1 MADIKP
7 KIYNNPALG
16 QKQVSA
22 NTPYG
27 KPADKEGEEGKT
39 LSDVRDKFAPKA
51 DIPTSASAKPGE
63 LDLPSILKK
72 VDPKNLSSI
81 LPSMF
86 EQLAKVNSV
95 LNASAPSSRKV
106 VIQDSLTGA
115 LQRLSNKYGFTK
127 VIKALDKALDNYGIL
142 QIEPAFLSV
151 VENAIAN
158 LIQAVMQY
166 GNYIPISE
174 LPVIIYGTSTPA
186 PLVTIIP
193 DLCTKQYYTP
203 ETDPYPGYIHWIAV
217 ELNSYYVRRGPTD
230 YPFSTM
236 EEETKVMGEVDL
248 ANKLAPYIYDNTLTA
263 ALINQFLGEQDSYI
277 ESTNMENNVGK
288 NSSTNLAGLAT
299 SILGDVG
306 KAVGVTS
313 QSLANSVL
321 SSTGINKALDEFTKN
336 LSVLQKMKTD
346 AEGIIKIASSLTTL
360 PNVSN
365 IVSSLNIP
373 TEASTAVKGVLSKLG
388 IS

>member
-7 KIYNNPALG
+7 KIFNNPALG

-22 NTPYG
+22 NTEYG

-51 DIPTSASAKPGE
+51 EIPTTASAKPGE

-72 VDPKNLSSI
+72 VDPNNLSSI

-86 EQLAKVNSV
+86 QQFAKVNSV

-127 VIKALDKALDNYGIL
+127 VIKAMDKALDNYGID
-142 QIEPAFLSV
+142 QIEESFVSI

-158 LIQAVMQY
+158 LIQAVIQY
-166 GNYIPISE
+166 GDNIPIAD
-174 LPVIIYGTSTPA
+174 LPAVVYGTKIPS
-186 PLVTIIP
+186 LVVTVVP
-193 DLCTKQYYTP
+193 DLSTKQYYTP
-203 ETDPYPGYIHWIAV
+203 ETDPYPGYIHWISV
-217 ELNSYYVRRGPTD
+217 DLISYYVRRGVTD
-230 YPFSTM
+230 YPFSSM
-236 EEETKVMGEVDL
+236 EEETKVISELEL
-248 ANKLAPYIYDNTLTA
+248 ADKLDPYVYNNTLTA
-263 ALINQFLGEQDSYI
+263 ALINQFLSEQDTYI
-277 ESTNMENNVGK
+277 DNTNMENNVGK
-288 NSSTNLAGLAT
+288 NSSTDLAGLAS

-306 KAVGVTS
+306 TAVGATS

-321 SSTGINKALDEFTKN
+321 SATGINKALDEFTKN
-336 LSVLQKMKTD
+336 LSVLKKMKTD
-346 AEGIIKIASSLTTL
+346 AEDIIKVASSLTTL
-360 PNVSN
+360 PSVSS

-373 TEASTAVKGVLSKLG
+373 SEASSAVQSVLNKLG
-388 IS
+388 VS